1 MWCIKDALWS
11 FTWIDIFL
19 LAGTLLLFLLCVCW
33 CIFLNFLT
41 CCRHQLSINQWQ
53 KCLPSSHFF
62 SLNVLDSF
70 PRLLSWCLSPSHLRF
85 ELRRRG
91 RDTRREQ
98 SRQQAFYSRRPII
111 RLPHCFTCSCACK
124 RSWKLKKVT
133 DRSSS
138 LPQKTLL
145 LVNALSVVLSLYLW
159 LCYITLHHHVTHL
172 NK

>member
-1 MWCIKDALWS
+1 MHQRCSVEFYMNWHIFVSWYSSS
-11 FTWIDIFL
+11 FSSLCL
-19 LAGTLLLFLLCVCW
+19 LVHFSKLLDTLPPPAVNQPVAEMSPLF
-33 CIFLNFLT
+33 
-41 CCRHQLSINQWQ
+41 S
-53 KCLPSSHFF
+53 FF